1 MRVSDLTLLAA
12 PLVVAG
18 VFAISGFAKLGD
30 TSEGVR
36 GLRELQVPDLFV
48 RDWVVRAHP
57 LAEILV
63 AIGLVVLPTPWR
75 TVAAVGAVGLMTAYT
90 LLVLAAVRRARE
102 VSCNC
107 FGRRS
112 EVVNRRTV
120 VRNLALL
127 ALAVAALVDCAVAAA
142 PIARVVGGVDPLAW
156 TVILAVT
163 AVVGWLI
170 GHGYAAG
177 PPRRAGAGRG
187 AGAGG
192 RGAGAGQ
199 GLADGNGRA
208 SGRGAG
214 ADGAGADGADGADG
228 AEDDEPRAPIP
239 AETLTSADGTT
250 TTLTELVQ
258 TRAAVL
264 VFLEPTCG
272 SCARLLSELP
282 AWRQVIPEL
291 AIVAVRRRPGPGPQS
306 GRTDGT
312 AATSDEPFPKSPG
325 GYWAESSSAE
335 AFGVS
340 GGTPWAVLL
349 GADGL
354 IAGGP
359 VAGYPAVRTFFVEV
373 MEHLVGLA

>member
-57 LAEILV
+57 LAELLIAL
-63 AIGLVVLPTPWR
+63 GLVLLPTPWR
-75 TVAAVGAVGLMTAYT
+75 TVAAVGAVGLMAAYT

-177 PPRRAGAGRG
+177 PPRRAAAGRGASAGRG
-187 AGAGG
+187 AGAG
-192 RGAGAGQ
+192 
-199 GLADGNGRA
+199 
-208 SGRGAG
+208 
-214 ADGAGADGADGADG
+214 GAGADGADGADG

-359 VAGYPAVRTFFVEV
+359 VAGYPAVRTFLVEV